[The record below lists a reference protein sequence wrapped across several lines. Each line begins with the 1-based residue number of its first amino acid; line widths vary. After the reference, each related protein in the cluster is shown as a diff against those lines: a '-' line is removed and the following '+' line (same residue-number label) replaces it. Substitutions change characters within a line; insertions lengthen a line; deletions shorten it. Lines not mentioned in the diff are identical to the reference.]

1 MILNFQADLT
11 AMGSFIP
18 ELDEANIYMWDG
30 NYYALEITTRL
41 ELEDSSVFYLI
52 IGVRASQWNF
62 ERAQL
67 WVQ

>member
-1 MILNFQADLT
+1 
-11 AMGSFIP
+11 
-18 ELDEANIYMWDG
+18 LDEANIYMWDG